1 METSIIDGQQRITTC
16 SILNAAL
23 ADYIEEVIW
32 DKDDAKVV
40 RDLYLLNPA
49 NLWDDKHYKL
59 KLTKLDDEKYRK
71 LISWWDKDFSQDEP
85 SNVIKNYRFFKESI
99 WNFVWKDSVKVW
111 IVKNWLAKLFIVDIS
126 LNRIQD
132 NPQLIF
138 ESMNSTWL
146 DLSKAELIKNF
157 LCMDIPTQQQ
167 SELYNKYRF
176 PMDQKLENSVNLYD
190 QFFRD
195 YLTFKSASWRIPT
208 FPLLYDEFKKYK
220 LDSKLSIEE
229 LLEDI
234 YRAFSNYAE
243 FTQLID
249 DEDKYIKN
257 ALEDIYSLQA
267 NVCYPFLLTL
277 FEDRKADLL
286 SKEHLL
292 KILRLVES
300 YVFRRYI
307 CNVPTNSMNKTFAIA
322 KRFID
327 KTNTESY
334 YESVVAYFLLQD
346 SYKYFPRDEEFINTF
361 QFKDIYNWRNCKY
374 ILEKLENFD
383 KKEKVNAENYSIEH
397 IMPQNT
403 KNNIER
409 KKELWDNWEEIYSKY
424 LHTIWNITLTWY
436 NSEYSDRPFMEKKTM
451 KWWFNESPITLS
463 IWLRETNTWNE
474 SNIIERWKKLSEL
487 AKNIW
492 LFEELSED
500 VLKKYQPEEKEDIYT
515 YDNFKHLNSPVT
527 KELFDYLK
535 EKVLAIHPGIY
546 ENIKKLYISFKYQ
559 TNIVDIEP
567 QKDKLRMTINLKY
580 NEIIDPENRCENVAW
595 IWRWGNG
602 EVSFH
607 AETKEDIDYVLRVIN
622 QAFMKQNQD
631 NLFSYGEE

>member
-1 METSIIDGQQRITTC
+1 MKAFEASLINFLNWTKQFIIPTYQRTYSWTEKQCKQLWEDILSIWKNPDPSMSHFIGWILHISESVNFWWVMETSIIDGQQRITTC

-157 LCMDIPTQQQ
+157 LFMDIPTQQQ

-229 LLEDI
+229 LL
-234 YRAFSNYAE
+234 
-243 FTQLID
+243 
-249 DEDKYIKN
+249 
-257 ALEDIYSLQA
+257 
-267 NVCYPFLLTL
+267 
-277 FEDRKADLL
+277 
-286 SKEHLL
+286 
-292 KILRLVES
+292 
-300 YVFRRYI
+300 
-307 CNVPTNSMNKTFAIA
+307 
-322 KRFID
+322 
-327 KTNTESY
+327 
-334 YESVVAYFLLQD
+334 
-346 SYKYFPRDEEFINTF
+346 
-361 QFKDIYNWRNCKY
+361 
-374 ILEKLENFD
+374 
-383 KKEKVNAENYSIEH
+383 
-397 IMPQNT
+397 
-403 KNNIER
+403 
-409 KKELWDNWEEIYSKY
+409 
-424 LHTIWNITLTWY
+424 
-436 NSEYSDRPFMEKKTM
+436 
-451 KWWFNESPITLS
+451 
-463 IWLRETNTWNE
+463 
-474 SNIIERWKKLSEL
+474 
-487 AKNIW
+487 
-492 LFEELSED
+492 
-500 VLKKYQPEEKEDIYT
+500 
-515 YDNFKHLNSPVT
+515 
-527 KELFDYLK
+527 
-535 EKVLAIHPGIY
+535 
-546 ENIKKLYISFKYQ
+546 
-559 TNIVDIEP
+559 
-567 QKDKLRMTINLKY
+567 
-580 NEIIDPENRCENVAW
+580 
-595 IWRWGNG
+595 
-602 EVSFH
+602 
-607 AETKEDIDYVLRVIN
+607 
-622 QAFMKQNQD
+622 
-631 NLFSYGEE
+631 